1 MGSST
6 IDPDTLPDLLEG
18 VPSSA
23 LPAGASLAGRVGD
36 EAVLL
41 LRTAEGLRAVQ
52 ATCPH
57 YGAPLADGL
66 VHDGRIHCPWHHASF
81 SLDDGAVC
89 RPPALDALRTWPV
102 EERDGWV
109 RVRQAVPAP
118 RLVPAPPSR
127 SRGSIAV
134 VGAGAAGT
142 AAVLA
147 LREAGHRGDLL
158 LIDPDAAAPY
168 DRPNLS
174 KDYLAGTAPEEWLPL
189 RTDADWAA
197 LDVERIVDRVVAL
210 DPREPVLELGGGR
223 RVRYDG
229 LILACGAGPR
239 RLAVPG
245 ADRWNVFTLRSLDD
259 SRAIRARAV
268 AGTRAVVVGA
278 GFIGLETAAA
288 LRQRDVEVEVVAPE
302 AVPMGSVLGPG
313 LGAELRG
320 LHEDHGVRFR
330 LGRRVVS
337 IDHDGVHLDDGRVVP
352 ADFVVVGIGVEPRLE
367 LAIGAGLEL
376 GDGVEVDRFLETSRE
391 GVFVAGDL
399 ASFPDPGGGDRI
411 RIEHWAVAEAQ
422 GRTAALNLLDHRR
435 PFRHVPFFW
444 TTHYDVTVKWSGFP
458 RRWDRTQVDG
468 SLAEGS
474 VAVRFLASGAPVA
487 AAFVERDREGLRWER
502 DRSRDLEGAGP

>member
-1 MGSST
+1 GSVPIVPTPHPYLLVVVRSST
-6 IDPDTLPDLLEG
+6 HPP
-18 VPSSA
+18 
-23 LPAGASLAGRVGD
+23 GASLRGWVGD

-41 LRTAEGLRAVQ
+41 LRTAESLHAVQ

-57 YGAPLADGL
+57 YGAPLADGA

-89 RPPALDALRTWPV
+89 RPPALDPLQTWPV

-109 RVRQAVPAP
+109 RVR
-118 RLVPAPPSR
+118 RGGPPPP
-127 SRGSIAV
+127 GGGGGPPPPPDG
-134 VGAGAAGT
+134 GAGGGGGAAGT

-189 RTDADWAA
+189 RTGGDWAA

-210 DPREPVLELGGGR
+210 DSRKTVLELGGGR
-223 RVRYDG
+223 RVPYDG
-229 LILACGAGPR
+229 LILACGAGPC

-245 ADRWNVFTLRSLDD
+245 GDRWNVFTLRSLDD

-268 AGTRAVVVGA
+268 AGSRAVVVGA
-278 GFIGLETAAA
+278 GFIGLEAAAA
-288 LRQRDVEVEVVAPE
+288 LRHREVEVEVIAPE
-302 AVPMGSVLGPG
+302 AVPMARVLGPT
-313 LGAELRG
+313 LGAEVRA
-320 LHEDHGVRFR
+320 LHEAHGVRFH
-330 LGRRVVS
+330 LGRRVSS
-337 IDHDGVHLDDGRVVP
+337 IDDAGVHFADGGSVP
-352 ADFVVVGIGVEPRLE
+352 ADFVVVGVGVEPRLD
-367 LAIGAGLEL
+367 LALGAGLRV
-376 GDGVEVDRFLETSRE
+376 GDGVEVDRFLESSRR

-399 ASFPDPGGGDRI
+399 ASFPDPATGDRL

-422 GRTAALNLLDHRR
+422 GRTAAFNLLGHGR

-444 TTHYDVTVKWSGFP
+444 TTQYDVTVQWSGFP
-458 RRWDRTQVDG
+458 RPWDRTDVDG

-474 VAVRFLASGAPVA
+474 MAVRFLASGNPVA
-487 AAFVERDREGLRWER
+487 AAFVDRDREGLRFEH
-502 DRSRDLEGAGP
+502 DRAVELSGGAS